1 MLRAGILRKKRRTLM
16 KRIRVKT
23 KTVKKVKM
31 VRKMPKRVRKI
42 LMTRRMV
49 MISSSTSEL

>member
-1 MLRAGILRKKRRTLM
+1 MLRAGMPPKKRRTLM

-42 LMTRRMV
+42 LMKRRMV